1 MEDHGQK
8 EKQLTIRIT
17 SRISYKNHG
26 QKRSIPPKGHL
37 KWVSMWS
44 PTSIWNEGWPC
55 CCKIGNLAGKSALIK
70 GRRWK
75 KNERKKVI
83 DLIYLHPYGA
93 MTMIGVRQVNEKLKR
108 LMIIVKKL

>member
-37 KWVSMWS
+37 K
-44 PTSIWNEGWPC
+44 
-55 CCKIGNLAGKSALIK
+55 
-70 GRRWK
+70 
-75 KNERKKVI
+75 
-83 DLIYLHPYGA
+83 
-93 MTMIGVRQVNEKLKR
+93 
-108 LMIIVKKL
+108 